1 MTYTIDI
8 RPDHDGAVSVAAF
21 TTQDEALARKAFTRL
36 IPTYPMVALYEQWPG
51 EAEKRHELARFEA
64 PRVEWPSRDEARVT
78 FTASNSDYHEGE
90 VRT

>member
-8 RPDHDGAVSVAAF
+8 RPDHDGVVSSGAF
-21 TTQDEALARKAFTRL
+21 TTQDEALARKVFTRL
-36 IPTYPMVALYEQWPG
+36 IPAYPMVALYEQWPS

-64 PRVEWPSRDEARVT
+64 PRVQWPTRDEERVT
-78 FTASNSDYHEGE
+78 VTASSFDCREEE

>member
-8 RPDHDGAVSVAAF
+8 RPDRDGAVSSGAF
-21 TTQDEALARKAFTRL
+21 ITEDEALAREVFTRL
-36 IPTYPMVALYEQWPG
+36 IPAYPTVVLYEQWPG
-51 EAEKRHELARFEA
+51 EDEKRHELARFEA